1 MHQPSE
7 LILTPRGTI
16 YHLDLHPEQ
25 IADTIITVGD
35 PKRVE
40 MVSRHFDRITDRAEH
55 REFVTNTGALNG
67 RRLTVISTGIGTDNI
82 DIVFNELDALANI
95 DFRTR
100 ENKDRHRRLRFV
112 RLGTSG
118 ALRSELPLDSFLVSR
133 YALGLD
139 GLMNFYRNYQHP
151 PGLGEIF
158 RSQTDYPLPVYG
170 AVAAADL
177 VSLFAEDMHPGIT
190 LTCPGFYAPQGR
202 SLRGGTI
209 LDRDFFKSLQEVRY
223 QETRVT
229 NFEMETAGILGLA
242 RHLGHDA
249 VSCSVL
255 LANRID
261 GTFSSEP
268 GRAVE
273 RLIEVALARLTR

>member
-25 IADTIITVGD
+25 LADTIITVGD
-35 PKRVE
+35 PKRVG
-40 MVSRHFDRITDRAEH
+40 MVSRHFERITDRAEH
-55 REFVTNTGALNG
+55 REFVTHTGELNG

-95 DFRTR
+95 DFDTRT
-100 ENKDRHRRLRFV
+100 NKERHRKLRFV

-118 ALRSELPLDSFLVSR
+118 ALRAELPLDSFLVSR
-133 YALGLD
+133 FALGLD
-139 GLMNFYRNYQHP
+139 GLMNFYLNYQHP
-151 PGLGEIF
+151 PGLAESF
-158 RSQTDYPLPVYG
+158 RSATDYPLPVYG
-170 AVAAADL
+170 AAAAPSL
-177 VSLFAEDMHPGIT
+177 VELFSREMQPGIT

-209 LDRDFFKSLQEVRY
+209 LDADFFKQIRAVSFQH
-223 QETRVT
+223 TPIT

-242 RHLGHDA
+242 RHLGHEA

-255 LANRID
+255 LANRIT
-261 GTFSSEP
+261 GNFSSEP

-273 RLIEVALARLTR
+273 RLIDVALARLIE